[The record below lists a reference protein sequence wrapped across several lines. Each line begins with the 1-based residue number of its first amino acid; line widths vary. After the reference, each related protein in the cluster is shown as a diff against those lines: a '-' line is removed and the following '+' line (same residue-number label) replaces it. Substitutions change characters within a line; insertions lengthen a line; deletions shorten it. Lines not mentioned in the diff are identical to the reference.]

1 MQFVVHPLCIRIL
14 EIDILKTID
23 YLERYFEVEGQA
35 ANVQFMDKKFESWLN
50 YQIRLNSFTNMLTII
65 AALLSCFAIYGLSI
79 SVVRDKMKQI
89 AIRKIC
95 GADLIHIIYLLVREF
110 AANLLISVLIFA
122 PITYLIIN
130 ELLRAF
136 VYSTKIQWLDPV
148 YPIAYCTL
156 VIAVLCIWQA
166 LNLTKSD
173 LSEALKK

>member
-1 MQFVVHPLCIRIL
+1 
-14 EIDILKTID
+14 
-23 YLERYFEVEGQA
+23 
-35 ANVQFMDKKFESWLN
+35 
-50 YQIRLNSFTNMLTII
+50 MLTII

-79 SVVRDKMKQI
+79 SVVRDKIKQI